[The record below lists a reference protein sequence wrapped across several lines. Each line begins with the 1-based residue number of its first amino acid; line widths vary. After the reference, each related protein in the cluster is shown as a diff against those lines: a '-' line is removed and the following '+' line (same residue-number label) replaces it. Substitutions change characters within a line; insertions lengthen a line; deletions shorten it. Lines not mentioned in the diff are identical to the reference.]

1 MKMNNKK
8 VLLQGDEA
16 CALGGIKAGCRF
28 FAGYPIT
35 PATDIA
41 EVMSRELPKVNGTF
55 IQMED
60 EIASA
65 AAIVGASLAGVKSM
79 TATSGPG
86 ISLMSEVI
94 GYACMTETP
103 TVFVNVQRGGPST
116 GMPTKTSQGD
126 IMQARWGTH
135 GDHQIIALYPSTVE
149 EAYKYIVT
157 AFNYAEYYRTPVMYL
172 MDETLGHLRES
183 VNLPEEEEIF
193 ELKRKKD
200 SDLSDDDIFHPF
212 GESDQML
219 STPLIGMGKSKFH
232 VSGLVHDESGFPA
245 VQAKN
250 ADRLLRR
257 LDNKIRLHADEIAIY
272 DEYMTEDAEILVIA
286 YGSTARSAVRAIKLA
301 REDKINV
308 GLFRPVTIWPFPTSR
323 VRQLLKKVSAVIVA
337 EMNMGQIIYEV
348 SRINKFGTKTELL
361 SRVDGELI
369 EPVEIFD
376 VISRIKS
383 EIMEF

>member
-1 MKMNNKK
+1 MNNKK

>member
-1 MKMNNKK
+1 MENKK

-16 CALGGIKAGCRF
+16 CALGAIKAGCRF

-41 EVMSRELPKVNGTF
+41 EVMSRELPKVGGTF

-65 AAIVGASLAGVKSM
+65 AAIVGSSLAGVKSM

-200 SDLSDDDIFHPF
+200 TDLAEDDIFHPF

-219 STPLIGMGKSKFH
+219 STPLVGMGKSKFH

-286 YGSTARSAVRAIKLA
+286 YGSTARSAVRAVKLA

-323 VRQLLKKVSAVIVA
+323 IRQLLKKVNAVIVA

-369 EPVEIFD
+369 EPFEIFD
-376 VISRIKS
+376 MISRIKS

>member
-1 MKMNNKK
+1 MNNKK

-16 CALGGIKAGCRF
+16 CALGAIKAGCRF

-135 GDHQIIALYPSTVE
+135 GDHQIIAIYPSTVE

-183 VNLPEEEEIF
+183 INLPEEEEIF

>member
-1 MKMNNKK
+1 MENKK

-16 CALGGIKAGCRF
+16 CALGAIKAGCRF

-41 EVMSRELPKVNGTF
+41 EVMSKELPKVGGTF

-65 AAIVGASLAGVKSM
+65 AAIVGSSLAGVKSM

-157 AFNYAEYYRTPVMYL
+157 AFNYAEYYRTPVIYL

-183 VNLPEEEEIF
+183 VNLPEEEIF
-193 ELKRKKD
+193 ELKRKKET
-200 SDLSDDDIFHPF
+200 DLAEDDIFHPF

-219 STPLIGMGKSKFH
+219 SNPLVGMGKSKFH

-245 VQAKN
+245 IQAKN

-257 LDNKIRLHADEIAIY
+257 LDNKIRLHTDEIVMY
-272 DEYMTEDAEILVIA
+272 DEYMTEDAEILIIA
-286 YGSTARSAVRAIKLA
+286 YGSTARSALRAVKLA

-323 VRQLLKKVSAVIVA
+323 VRQLLKKVNAVIVA

-369 EPVEIFD
+369 EPLEIFD
-376 VISRIKS
+376 MISRIKS

>member
-1 MKMNNKK
+1 
-8 VLLQGDEA
+8 A
-16 CALGGIKAGCRF
+16 CALGAIKAGCRF

-369 EPVEIFD
+369 EPLEIFD

>member
-16 CALGGIKAGCRF
+16 CALGAIKAGCRF

>member
-1 MKMNNKK
+1 MNNKK
-8 VLLQGDEA
+8 MLLQGDEA
-16 CALGGIKAGCRF
+16 CALGAIKAGCRF

>member
-1 MKMNNKK
+1 MNNKK
-8 VLLQGDEA
+8 MLLQGDEA
-16 CALGGIKAGCRF
+16 CALGAIKAGCRF

-369 EPVEIFD
+369 EPLEIFD